1 MDYKKLFPIFE
12 THKELAYLD
21 SAATNQKPEKVIKA
35 IDEYNR
41 KFNAS
46 PNRGS
51 YGISVEATCQYNQV
65 KGKVAKFIGAKNTEI
80 IFVKSSTEGLNL
92 LANSFSYE

>member
-1 MDYKKLFPIFE
+1 MDYKSLFPIFE
-12 THKELAYLD
+12 EHKELAYLD

-46 PNRGS
+46 P
-51 YGISVEATCQYNQV
+51 
-65 KGKVAKFIGAKNTEI
+65 
-80 IFVKSSTEGLNL
+80 
-92 LANSFSYE
+92 